1 MIILENEEIENIWYF
16 CFQWHCII
24 TTLQS
29 DLHKLLPGDEAVV
42 VEVDP
47 PEGEL
52 HPVLG
57 VGRHLGAAAQEPAA
71 ALTMLNSQ

>member
-1 MIILENEEIENIWYF
+1 MTNIKDILVSNDNALSLV
-16 CFQWHCII
+16 
-24 TTLQS
+24 TLAY

-42 VEVDP
+42 VEIDP

-71 ALTMLNSQ
+71 ALTVLNSQ

>member
-1 MIILENEEIENIWYF
+1 MKKQLIFDKYKRYLG
-16 CFQWHCII
+16 FQWQCLV
-24 TTLQS
+24 TLEY

-71 ALTMLNSQ
+71 ALTVLNSQ

>member
-1 MIILENEEIENIWYF
+1 M
-16 CFQWHCII
+16 
-24 TTLQS
+24 QS